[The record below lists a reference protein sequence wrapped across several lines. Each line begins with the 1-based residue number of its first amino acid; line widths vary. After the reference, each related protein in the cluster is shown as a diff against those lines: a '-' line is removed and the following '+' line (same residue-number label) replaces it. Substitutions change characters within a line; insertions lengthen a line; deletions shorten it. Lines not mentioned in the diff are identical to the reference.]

1 MEKITTPQKISF
13 QGTLGAY
20 SDMACRDLFP
30 DAQTVPC
37 SSFDDAFEAVKQGN
51 ADVAVIP
58 IDNSLAGRVADVH
71 HLLPDSGLH
80 IIGEYFLPVRH
91 CLLATKDTTAENL
104 THVHSHVHAIPQC
117 RKFIRAHGLTPIV
130 HADTAGA
137 AAEIARRKDKT
148 QGAIASELAAEIY
161 NLQIIAK
168 NLQDA
173 NHNTTRFVILA
184 PEPVIQDPDHT
195 GLMTSFIFDVR
206 NIPAALYKALGGFAT
221 NNINMT
227 KLESYVNASFN
238 AARFY
243 CEVEGHPNHPAMKL
257 ALEELAFY
265 AKKIRIIGCFKISPA
280 RKSLGHQAQ

>member
-1 MEKITTPQKISF
+1 MEKIATPQKVSF
-13 QGTLGAY
+13 QGAFGAY
-20 SDMACRDLFP
+20 SDMACRHLFP

-37 SSFDDAFEAVKQGN
+37 TSFEDAFEAVKQGN
-51 ADVAVIP
+51 ADLAVIP

-80 IIGEYFLPVRH
+80 IIGEYFLPVHH
-91 CLLATKDTTAENL
+91 CLLATKDSNAQDL

-117 RKFIRAHGLTPIV
+117 RKFIREKGLIPIV

-137 AAEIARRKDKT
+137 AAEIAKRGDKT
-148 QGAIASELAAEIY
+148 QSAIASELAAEIY
-161 NLQIIAK
+161 DLQIIAK

-173 NHNTTRFVILA
+173 DHNTTRFVVLS
-184 PEPVIQDPDHT
+184 PEPAAQNPDQAD
-195 GLMTSFIFDVR
+195 LMTCFVFEVR

-221 NNINMT
+221 NGINMT
-227 KLESYVNASFN
+227 KLESYVNATFN

-243 CEVEGHPNHPAMKL
+243 CEVEGHPDRKDMKL

-265 AKKIRIIGCFKISPA
+265 AKKVQIIGCFKISPT
-280 RKSLGHQAQ
+280 RKSLGQ